1 MNADDVNLIIQINYD
16 NKQFSIETTNLIDLN
31 EIIKQSLKSFN
42 IDKELQKYIVLSYKD
57 EEENKKIINNKED
70 IVTSAVNIGGN
81 KYLSKLN
88 LEIILGK
95 YQNENN
101 KKNENISKK
110 MNNNPEI
117 QRLEEINHLKD
128 NKIIELEKKIIKLEK
143 ECQNLNEINKNN
155 LFKGENKIENK
166 NTQVENSS
174 IKSEIQNLIND
185 MFKVERENLENN
197 FKKLKEDLIL
207 NINNN
212 IKKDNNDNLL
222 KKISD
227 EISFIKEN
235 LEKISIRIM
244 KKRIKLM
251 KIIINFSLI
260 I

>member
-31 EIIKQSLKSFN
+31 EIIKQSLKNFN

-166 NTQVENSS
+166 NTQVESSS

-185 MFKVERENLENN
+185 MFKLERENLEY
-197 FKKLKEDLIL
+197 K
-207 NINNN
+207 
-212 IKKDNNDNLL
+212 
-222 KKISD
+222 
-227 EISFIKEN
+227 
-235 LEKISIRIM
+235 
-244 KKRIKLM
+244 
-251 KIIINFSLI
+251 
-260 I
+260 